1 MTVLERASTEIR
13 GQRTVIEAKRLYSPV
28 YLISLSTVLIFGVL
42 AFGAVEIWANS
53 FLEIGAAMLF
63 TVMVIH
69 KICISELPVR
79 WNPLYPPMLGFA
91 AVAATQA
98 VFNLTAYRYAT
109 LLVCLQYVA
118 YGALLFVATQIA
130 GDAGSTK
137 NLFLTFASFGSAVAL
152 FAICQYLSGTPNFY
166 WLRSPGNGNLIFGP
180 YFNRNHYAGLMEML
194 TPLGL
199 VLSLSRLV
207 HGGQRILAAFAAII
221 MAGSIV
227 VTLSRGGVISLVAEL
242 LILFWI
248 TSRAQ
253 KGSLIRN
260 RMLLLVV
267 LTLAFLAFVGSST
280 TWSHLG
286 DLQESFR
293 WDVLKDSLRMFAHK
307 PILGWG
313 LGTFETVYPAYR
325 SFYTTLYVNAA
336 HNDYLQVLVE
346 TGILG
351 FACVLWFIS
360 VLYRTG
366 AKDFRHWNQSW
377 RGALQ
382 LSALIGCTGFLVH
395 SALDFSLQVP
405 GNAAFFYVFCALAT
419 SLTSNA
425 ERSTP
430 SFVTAP
436 LRKAS

>member
-13 GQRTVIEAKRLYSPV
+13 GQKTVIEAKRLYSPV
-28 YLISLSTVLIFGVL
+28 YLTSLSTVLIFGVL
-42 AFGAVEIWANS
+42 AFGAVEIWANAL
-53 FLEIGAAMLF
+53 LEIGAVMLF
-63 TVMVIH
+63 TVMVVH
-69 KICISELPVR
+69 KICISELQVR
-79 WNPLYPPMLGFA
+79 WSPLYPPMLAFA
-91 AVAATQA
+91 AVAAAQV

-130 GDAGSTK
+130 GDAGSAK
-137 NLFLTFASFGSAVAL
+137 NLFLTFACFGSAVAL
-152 FAICQYLSGTPNFY
+152 FAICQYLSGTSNFY
-166 WLRSPGNGNLIFGP
+166 WLRSSGNGRIFGP

-227 VTLSRGGVISLVAEL
+227 LTLSRGGVISLVAEL
-242 LILFWI
+242 MILFWI
-248 TSRAQ
+248 TSRVQ

-267 LTLAFLAFVGSST
+267 STLAFLAFVGSST

-336 HNDYLQVLVE
+336 HNDYVQVLVE

-360 VLYRTG
+360 VLYRNG

-377 RGALQ
+377 RGVLR
-382 LSALIGCTGFLVH
+382 LSALVACTGLLVH
-395 SALDFSLQVP
+395 SVLDFNLQVP
-405 GNAAFFYVFCALAT
+405 ANAAFFFVFCALAT
-419 SLTSNA
+419 RLSPRESD
-425 ERSTP
+425 
-430 SFVTAP
+430 
-436 LRKAS
+436 